1 VDVPEV
7 LRGLVIGLHHVAIA
21 TPDLAASRELYVGML
36 GMSPAQEESELVATQ
51 GVNVFVVHAGTQ
63 RVELVEPTGPD
74 SPVAKFIA
82 KRGAGIHHLAWEVAD
97 LEAALVVLKQQGV
110 RLIHESPQP
119 GAHGTQIAFL
129 HPAATGGVLME
140 LVQDP
145 AAH

>member
-1 VDVPEV
+1 MDTPEL

-21 TPDLAASRELYVGML
+21 TSDLAASRQLYVGML
-36 GMSPAQEESELVATQ
+36 GMTPAQDEPELVASQ

-74 SPVAKFIA
+74 TPVAKFIA
-82 KRGAGIHHLAWEVAD
+82 KRGTGIHHLAWEVSD
-97 LEAALVVLKQQGV
+97 LEGALATLKQQGV
-110 RLIHESPQP
+110 RLIHDTPQA
-119 GAHGTQIAFL
+119 GAHGTRIAFL

>member
-1 VDVPEV
+1 MQAPEV

-21 TPDLAASRELYVGML
+21 CSDLAASRQLYVDLL
-36 GMSPAQEESELVATQ
+36 GMTPAQDEPELVATQ

-63 RVELVEPTGPD
+63 RVELVEPTGPAT
-74 SPVAKFIA
+74 PVGKFLA
-82 KRGAGIHHLAWEVAD
+82 KRGAGIHHLAWEVKD
-97 LEAALVVLKQQGV
+97 LEAALAALKQRGV
-110 RLIHESPQP
+110 RLIHDTPQA
-119 GAHGTQIAFL
+119 GAHGTRIAFL